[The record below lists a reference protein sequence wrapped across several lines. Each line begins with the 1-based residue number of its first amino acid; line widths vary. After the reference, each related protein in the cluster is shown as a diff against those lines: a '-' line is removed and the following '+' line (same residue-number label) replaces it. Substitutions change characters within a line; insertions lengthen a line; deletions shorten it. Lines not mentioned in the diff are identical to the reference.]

1 MKLLNRHNHELLLP
15 AGSIEKAKYA
25 LHYGADAIYVGPKAY
40 SLRAR
45 SSNFDIKD
53 IKEIVDYAH
62 EINKKVYV
70 ALNIICHNAD
80 VKNFENYFKKMID
93 TKIDGVI
100 VADPFIAKTIR
111 KLNKNIEIHI
121 STQQSVTNSKACKFW
136 KRNNA
141 TRIVLGRE
149 VSYEELK
156 ILLKNL
162 NNEIEIEY
170 FIHGAVCISYSG
182 RCMMSNNFSL
192 RDANVGGCAQ
202 SCRWKYKII
211 NNDLINETDKY
222 FTMSPKDMELLCEF
236 DKLLDLNIASFK
248 VEGRMKS
255 IHYVATV
262 ANCYRKFIDLYKN
275 NQKIDEIT
283 LKNDLEKAENRLAD
297 TAWFFGMPQYEKML
311 YFELEKD
318 ISQIFAFNFE
328 KKIDDFTFIVKSR
341 NYFSKKNQF
350 EIVYPNF
357 NRQIVSISNIYDE
370 NENEINVVKTPMKL
384 YKIKFLQKVNFN
396 SGYLIARTL
405 NNKNN

>member
-1 MKLLNRHNHELLLP
+1 MNREKSVHELLLP
-15 AGSIEKAKYA
+15 AGSMEKAKYA
-25 LHYGADAIYVGPKAY
+25 LHYGADAIYIGPKAY

-53 IKEIVDYAH
+53 IKTIVEYAH
-62 EINKKVYV
+62 SLNKKVYV

-80 VKNFENYFKKMID
+80 VKNFENYFRKMMD
-93 TKIDGVI
+93 TKIDGAI
-100 VADPFIAKTIR
+100 VADPFIVQSISKIT
-111 KLNKNIEIHI
+111 KDVEVHI
-121 STQQSVTNSKACKFW
+121 STQQSITNSKACRFW

-141 TRIVLGRE
+141 TRVVLGRE

-156 ILLKNL
+156 LLLKNI

-211 NNDLINETDKY
+211 NEDVKDELKDKY
-222 FTMSPKDMELLCEF
+222 FTMSPKDMELLVDF
-236 DKLLDLNIASFK
+236 DKLLELNIASFK

-262 ANCYRKFIDLYKN
+262 ANCYSQFIKLYKQ
-275 NQKIDEIT
+275 QKEVNKSL
-283 LKNDLEKAENRLAD
+283 LKQDLEKAENRLAD
-297 TAWFFGMPQYEKML
+297 TAWFHGLPGYEKML

-328 KKIDDFTFIVKSR
+328 SEIDDYTFIIKSR
-341 NYFSKKNQF
+341 NYFSKNNEF
-350 EIVYPNF
+350 EIVYSNF
-357 NRQIVSISNIYDE
+357 DRDVVKISNIWEMNGEVID
-370 NENEINVVKTPMKL
+370 VVKTPMKF
-384 YKIKFLQKVNFN
+384 YKVQFNKPIKFEE
-396 SGYLIARTL
+396 YLIARIL
-405 NNKNN
+405 LKKQPF

>member
-1 MKLLNRHNHELLLP
+1 MSNKSLHELLLP
-15 AGSIEKAKYA
+15 AGSMEKAKYA
-25 LHYGADAIYVGPKAY
+25 LHYGADAIYIGPKAY

-53 IKEIVDYAH
+53 IKEIVEYAH
-62 EINKKVYV
+62 KLNKKVYV

-80 VKNFENYFKKMID
+80 VKNFENYFRKMVD
-93 TKIDGVI
+93 TKIDGAI
-100 VADPFIAKTIR
+100 VADPFIVDTIS
-111 KLNKNIEIHI
+111 KVTNNVEIHI

-136 KRNNA
+136 KRNKA

-156 ILLKNL
+156 LLLKNV

-211 NNDLINETDKY
+211 NNEVKNNIEDKY
-222 FTMSPKDMELLCEF
+222 FTMSPKDMELLVDF

-262 ANCYRKFIDLYKN
+262 ANCYSQFIKLYKHHAN
-275 NQKIDEIT
+275 VDKQL
-283 LKNDLEKAENRLAD
+283 LKQDLEKAENRLAD
-297 TAWFFGMPQYEKML
+297 TAWFNGLPGFEKML

-328 KKIDDFTFIVKSR
+328 TKINDYTFVVKSR
-341 NYFSKKNQF
+341 NYFSKENEF
-350 EIVYPNF
+350 EIVYSNF
-357 NRQIVSISNIYDE
+357 ERDIVTISNIWELTGESIDA
-370 NENEINVVKTPMKL
+370 VKTPMKF
-384 YKIKFLQKVNFN
+384 YKIEFNKPIKFEE
-396 SGYLIARTL
+396 YLIARIHL
-405 NNKNN
+405 KDQK